1 MLLPKDA
8 NYEIQIQESN
18 GLSAYRLTSKTES
31 PAPKYDLVV
40 AFPGRESCSRAL
52 KCLVVAEIN

>member
-8 NYEIQIQESN
+8 NYEIQIQESS

-31 PAPKYDLVV
+31 PAPKYEPLWWR
-40 AFPGRESCSRAL
+40 FPEGNLA
-52 KCLVVAEIN
+52 AERLNVS